1 MLVEHLPLDFSDHDP
16 GTQTTSREHT
26 LADMGGGDTEQSGEP
41 FAIRFADGGLLG
53 GHGGA
58 TDSSDV

>member
-1 MLVEHLPLDFSDHDP
+1 
-16 GTQTTSREHT
+16 
-26 LADMGGGDTEQSGEP
+26 MGGGDTEQSGEP
-41 FAIRFADGGLLG
+41 LAIRFADGGLLG